1 MCLVSPEFYFSLK
14 SFCRELTNKQICL
27 LAVSK
32 KQIIYIF
39 FVNFYYFSLNQ
50 TMSGVHSR
58 HDLLFLIYQSARKGV
73 NGNKHPIHTNTKV
86 L

>member
-1 MCLVSPEFYFSLK
+1 MSAGGFQEAD
-14 SFCRELTNKQICL
+14 N
-27 LAVSK
+27 
-32 KQIIYIF
+32 IYF

-58 HDLLFLIYQSARKGV
+58 HDLLFLIYQSAQKGV

>member
-1 MCLVSPEFYFSLK
+1 MSAGGFQEAD
-14 SFCRELTNKQICL
+14 N
-27 LAVSK
+27 
-32 KQIIYIF
+32 IYF

-50 TMSGVHSR
+50 TMSR
-58 HDLLFLIYQSARKGV
+58 HDLLFLIYQSAQKGV